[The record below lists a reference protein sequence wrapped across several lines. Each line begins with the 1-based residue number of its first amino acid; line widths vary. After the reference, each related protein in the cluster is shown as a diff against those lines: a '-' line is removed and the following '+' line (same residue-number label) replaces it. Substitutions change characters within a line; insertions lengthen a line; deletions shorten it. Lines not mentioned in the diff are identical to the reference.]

1 MAGVPAA
8 LLPTASSQL
17 DDAVR
22 HQHHRPAH
30 HGVGTRHKSWSAS
43 AFALATACI
52 TAATSFSLA
61 QDAALAEERQRSPD
75 TDNDDDN
82 NSNNENEAADDESTK
97 IINWSGTHSVTLPN
111 SNYHEPQSP
120 SELHT
125 IVQNAYHT
133 GQHIRP
139 VGSAL
144 SPNGIAFDSRG
155 MVSLSHLDQILDI
168 NKSNMTVTVQ
178 AGARVSQVLDALR
191 PHGLTLPNLASIA
204 EQQVGG
210 FVSVGAHG
218 TGASIPPVD
227 EFVVGLTLV
236 TPSPNGVVHMTQQS
250 HGPLFQL
257 ARLGLGGLGILSEV
271 TLQVIPAHRLV
282 EQTLVM
288 SRSEARAQLT
298 TLLKRHKHVR
308 YMWIPYEDAVV
319 VVTNDPEHD
328 LPLAMKGGT
337 VVPDNSI
344 GNTGG
349 KMKKIVTQEDVT
361 PKYSKEEEL
370 APMRELLYK
379 LVQNKQAISSDEDDF
394 LDDETIH
401 GMGFGDLRD
410 AILAFGNMLDPTHIR
425 ECNKA
430 EVGFWTKAQGLDIA
444 PSDQK
449 LQFDCGGQQW
459 VYEVCFPTGSYG
471 LPNSNSMDFVEELL
485 REIES
490 RGLPAPSPIE
500 QRWTSSSSSPL
511 SPAYV
516 VSSSGG
522 GGDRRNQSYATQS
535 ALFSWVGIIM
545 YLPSEDFDPT
555 GYRREFIT
563 RSFKEEYCKLVRRVG
578 NKYGIMCH
586 WAKLEV
592 PDTDDDG
599 VVESVRDR
607 YGPKVISAYNAAR
620 AMYDP
625 KGVLSCPLIDRIFG
639 PVQSSSASAGESE

>member
-1 MAGVPAA
+1 MNRMNHLLRRSNPAI
-8 LLPTASSQL
+8 
-17 DDAVR
+17 
-22 HQHHRPAH
+22 
-30 HGVGTRHKSWSAS
+30 
-43 AFALATACI
+43 ATA
-52 TAATSFSLA
+52 AASLLISCKPQYRDDTSSICESL
-61 QDAALAEERQRSPD
+61 S
-75 TDNDDDN
+75 DDR
-82 NSNNENEAADDESTK
+82 TK

-111 SNYHEPQSP
+111 NNYHEPQSP
-120 SELHT
+120 SELYN
-125 IVQNAYHT
+125 IVQNAYRT

-155 MVSLSHLDQILDI
+155 MVCLSHLDQILDI
-168 NKSNMTVTVQ
+168 NKANMTVTVQ
-178 AGARVSQVLDALR
+178 AGARVSQILDALR

-227 EFVVGLTLV
+227 EFVVGLTMV
-236 TPSPNGVVHMTQQS
+236 TPSQQGVVRMTEQS
-250 HGPLFQL
+250 HGSLFAL

-288 SRSEARAQLT
+288 TRSDAKAQFT

-319 VVTNDPEHD
+319 VVTNDPEED
-328 LPLAMKGGT
+328 LPCAMRGGT
-337 VVPDNSI
+337 LVPDNT
-344 GNTGG
+344 NG
-349 KMKKIVTQEDVT
+349 KSTAMGRHSVKKIVTQEDVT

-370 APMRELLYK
+370 APMRELLHTLLK
-379 LVQNKQAISSDEDDF
+379 NKRHAEDDAS
-394 LDDETIH
+394 LDDETIR

-410 AILAFGNMLDPTHIR
+410 AILASGNMLDPTHIR
-425 ECNKA
+425 QCNKA
-430 EVGFWTKAQGLDIA
+430 EVQFWTKAQGLDIA

-485 REIES
+485 QEIES

-500 QRWTSSSSSPL
+500 QRWTRSSSSPL

-516 VSSSGG
+516 VSSSSSSPNEGG
-522 GGDRRNQSYATQS
+522 ERRKKSYATQS

-563 RSFKEEYCKLVRRVG
+563 QSFKEEYCKLVRRVG
-578 NKYGIMCH
+578 KKYGIMCH

-592 PDTDDDG
+592 SSNDNEDDSGDDG
-599 VVESVRDR
+599 VAESVRDHF
-607 YGPKVISAYNAAR
+607 GPKVISAYNAAR
-620 AMYDP
+620 AIYDP
-625 KGVLSCPLIDRIFG
+625 KGLLSCPLIDRIFG
-639 PVQSSSASAGESE
+639 PVASSTPDK

>member
-1 MAGVPAA
+1 MAISALPAA
-8 LLPTASSQL
+8 SSLEEAGRQ
-17 DDAVR
+17 
-22 HQHHRPAH
+22 QYHHRHRLPLPGGA
-30 HGVGTRHKSWSAS
+30 WSAS
-43 AFALATACI
+43 TVALATACI
-52 TAATSFSLA
+52 TAAASIALSPNV
-61 QDAALAEERQRSPD
+61 ALAEQSPSTAAEHND
-75 TDNDDDN
+75 GDDSNTEMDND
-82 NSNNENEAADDESTK
+82 ETTK
-97 IINWSGTHSVTLPN
+97 IINWSGTHSITLPN
-111 SNYHEPQSP
+111 SKYHEPQSP
-120 SELHT
+120 SELKT
-125 IVQNAYHT
+125 IVHNAYT
-133 GQHIRP
+133 SGQHIRP

-155 MVSLSHLDQILDI
+155 MICLSHLDQILDI
-168 NKSNMTVTVQ
+168 NKEDMTVTVQ

-227 EFVVGLTLV
+227 EFVVGLTMV
-236 TPSPNGVVHMTQQS
+236 TPSEHGVVHMTEQS
-250 HGPLFQL
+250 HGPLFKL

-282 EQTLVM
+282 EQTMVL
-288 SRSEARAQLT
+288 SRSEAKAQLH

-319 VVTNDPEHD
+319 VVTNDPERD

-337 VVPDNSI
+337 VVPNSGTI
-344 GNTGG
+344 TGR
-349 KMKKIVTQEDVT
+349 KKIVTQEDIT
-361 PKYSKEEEL
+361 PKYSKAEEL
-370 APMRELLYK
+370 APMRELLHK
-379 LVQNKQAISSDEDDF
+379 LLKNKPSSMEDVV
-394 LDDETIH
+394 LDDDTIN

-410 AILAFGNMLDPTHIR
+410 AILASGNMLDPTHIR
-425 ECNKA
+425 QCNKA
-430 EVGFWTKAQGLDIA
+430 EVEFWTKAQGLDIA

-471 LPNSNSMDFVEELL
+471 LPNSNSMDFIEELL
-485 REIES
+485 HEIET

-511 SPAYV
+511 SPAYDV
-516 VSSSGG
+516 VSSSQNGCG
-522 GGDRRNQSYATQS
+522 RKQSYATQS

-563 RSFKEEYCKLVRRVG
+563 QSFKEEYCKLVRRIG
-578 NKYGIMCH
+578 KKYGIMCH

-592 PDTDDDG
+592 PSTDAEEDDDG
-599 VVESVRDR
+599 VAESVRDH

-625 KGVLSCPLIDRIFG
+625 KGLLSCPLIDQIFG
-639 PVQSSSASAGESE
+639 PVSPSSSAESE